1 MGNEEK
7 ECLYCGTKF
16 AAQGKKKYCTY
27 RCGILYHQ
35 RLNRR
40 KYEPRICTVCGEEF
54 LPRSSVQVTCGK
66 PDCVK
71 NNSNKQLRGV
81 YRSRGQ
87 KKYQYSK
94 WEGLSL
100 PEKKRIR
107 TKMTVKKWNALSA
120 SERWELMNLTEL
132 SGEIARMF
140 PGKSFA
146 QVRLLKEQGTLP
158 EDFGKR
164 TENNG

>member
-1 MGNEEK
+1 MENEAK
-7 ECLYCGTKF
+7 ECPYCGKKF
-16 AAQGKKKYCTY
+16 FPKGKQKYCTY
-27 RCGILYHQ
+27 RCGILYNQ
-35 RLNRR
+35 RLNRK
-40 KYEPRICTVCGEEF
+40 KYEKRMCNVCGEEF
-54 LPRSSVQVTCGK
+54 LPRTKLQVTCGK

-100 PEKKRIR
+100 PEKKQIR
-107 TKMTVKKWNALSA
+107 TKMTDKKWNALSA
-120 SERWELMNLTEL
+120 SDRWKLMSWEQISAECSRLHITYGQAQTMLT
-132 SGEIARMF
+132 
-140 PGKSFA
+140 
-146 QVRLLKEQGTLP
+146 QGTLP

>member
-1 MGNEEK
+1 MENEAK
-7 ECLYCGTKF
+7 ECPYCGTKF
-16 AAQGKKKYCTY
+16 FPQRKNQKYCTY
-27 RCGILYHQ
+27 RCGILYNQ
-35 RLNRR
+35 KFDRR
-40 KYEPRICTVCGEEF
+40 KYEPRFCTVCGEEF
-54 LPRSSVQVTCGK
+54 LPRTKVQVTCGK

-71 NNSNKQLRGV
+71 HNPKKARRKAYA
-81 YRSRGQ
+81 YR
-87 KKYQYSK
+87 YSK

-100 PEKKRIR
+100 TEKQEVGK
-107 TKMTVKKWNALSA
+107 KMPDKKWNELSA